1 MISVMIVIAT
11 AVAFSP
17 HATIDGQRTAAS
29 SGTSTG
35 SGSLARPEAKP
46 SAAAGPV
53 ERALREGKY
62 PWYDSDADELRP
74 VWPTKIGWLEWIMK
88 RVDALNRAIG
98 RLLNRLNFGRP
109 RGISVSGDRIGTVIL
124 LTALAV
130 FLASV
135 FWLWRRRMSGT
146 ADGESSRGKL
156 GTSARLSD
164 LPEGIG
170 LGDGDPWAEAQSRR
184 AAGDLAGAVVC
195 LFAHQLLYL
204 DQLGLIRLIPG
215 RTGRQYLQ
223 VVHDRELA
231 DSLGATLR
239 LFEDVYYGRRRPT
252 AQAFESVW
260 NRAILFRE
268 RGRLLGAGARP

>member
-1 MISVMIVIAT
+1 MISLMMIIAA
-11 AVAFSP
+11 AVTFSP
-17 HATIDGQRTAAS
+17 PATIDGQRTAAS
-29 SGTSTG
+29 SGISTG
-35 SGSLARPEAKP
+35 SGSLARPEEKP
-46 SAAAGPV
+46 SAAAGRV
-53 ERALREGKY
+53 QRALREGKY
-62 PWYDSDADELRP
+62 PWYDSEADELRP

-98 RLLNRLNFGRP
+98 RWLSRLHFGGR
-109 RGISVSGDRIGTVIL
+109 RGISVSGDRIGTFIL

-135 FWLWRRRMSGT
+135 FGLWRRRMSGT
-146 ADGESSRGKL
+146 TDVDSSRGKL

-170 LGDGDPWAEAQSRR
+170 LGDGDPWAEAQRRR
-184 AAGDLAGAVVC
+184 AAGDLAGAIVC

-215 RTGRQYLQ
+215 RTGRQYVQ

-239 LFEDVYYGRRRPT
+239 VFEDVYYGRRRPT
-252 AQAFESVW
+252 EQAFDSVW
-260 NRAILFRE
+260 NRALLFRE
-268 RGRLLGAGARP
+268 RGRLLGAGPRP